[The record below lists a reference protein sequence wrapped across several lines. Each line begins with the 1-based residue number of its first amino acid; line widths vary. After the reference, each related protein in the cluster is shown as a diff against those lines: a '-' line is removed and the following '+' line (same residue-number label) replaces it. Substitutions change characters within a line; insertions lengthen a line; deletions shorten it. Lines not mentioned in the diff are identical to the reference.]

1 MNDYL
6 LANYC
11 APTFLG
17 LKASNMLSIRNCQA
31 SCFEKCESCI
41 EEYNYYFSESG
52 YKIHLIRDNPNS
64 KLILVYH
71 EEHLKQKLSGWERGD
86 FLSSFGYQKTG
97 STEYCLEML
106 KERMKGNEFPH
117 EVGIFLDYPMGDILG
132 YIAHGGRNSQASGYW
147 KVYSDARGALSKFQK
162 YSGARCYLLSE
173 IAKGKNMIE
182 IHKEGLF

>member
-1 MNDYL
+1 MNDYM

-17 LKASNMLSIRNCQA
+17 LKASNMVSIRNCQ
-31 SCFEKCESCI
+31 SKCFEQCEGCM
-41 EEYNYYFSESG
+41 EEYNFYFKESG
-52 YKIHLIRDNPNS
+52 YAMHLLRNKPNS
-64 KLILVYH
+64 KLVLVCN
-71 EEHLKQKLSGWERGD
+71 EKHLAHMLSKWERRD
-86 FLSSFGYQKTG
+86 FLSSVGYRKIG
-97 STEYCLEML
+97 SAYCVEML
-106 KERMKGNEFPH
+106 KERMRGREFPH

-132 YIAHGGRNSQASGYW
+132 YIEHGGKNCQVSGYW
-147 KVYSDARGALSKFQK
+147 KVYSDAEGAMKKFQK